1 MVAQIDLSIRTAR
14 EEDRQKLANLIHFEA
29 LVHRHLDWRPPLD
42 WIGYR
47 PYLVAEQEREFI
59 AALACP
65 PDPPDVAWIRLFAAA
80 SNVNAGHA
88 WSTLWSMAKSQLSE
102 HPGMTVAAIPLQK
115 WFEKLLQASRFRN
128 TTEVIM
134 LLWQGTQLP
143 PSNMTHQV
151 TIRPMNI
158 DDLDE
163 VEKLDEAA
171 FGLLWRNSR
180 ESLELAYRQAAVATV
195 VDDED
200 FITGYQI
207 STATNLGGHLAR
219 LAVHPDYQGLGIG
232 YALLRDVLEQFER
245 RGANQI
251 SVNTQSNNIAS
262 LALYKKAGFHLT
274 GETYPVYQYYFD

>member
-1 MVAQIDLSIRTAR
+1 MVARVDFSIRTAQ
-14 EEDRQKLANLIHFEA
+14 EEDRQRLANLIHFEA

-42 WIGYR
+42 WIGSR

-59 AALACP
+59 ATLACP

-80 SNVNAGHA
+80 SNINVRHA

-102 HPGMTVAAIPLQK
+102 RPGISAAAIPLQK
-115 WFEKLLQASRFRN
+115 WFEKLLQTSRFKN
-128 TTEVIM
+128 ITQVIM
-134 LLWQGTQLP
+134 LLWQGPQLP
-143 PSNMTHQV
+143 PSENTRQV
-151 TIRPMNI
+151 SLRPMNL

-163 VEKLDEAA
+163 VEKLDHAA
-171 FGLLWRNSR
+171 FDLLWRNSR

-195 VDDED
+195 AEEEN

-207 STATNLGGHLAR
+207 STATHLGGHLAR
-219 LAVHPDYQGLGIG
+219 LAVHPDNQGMGIG
-232 YALLRDVLEQFER
+232 YALLRDTLEQFER

-251 SVNTQSNNIAS
+251 SVNTQSNNIPS

-274 GETYPVYQYYFD
+274 GEAYPVYQYYFD